1 MFEQVEK
8 PKENK
13 SRAVA
18 NSVTQKKSGVKQDF
32 GFVDNRH
39 EIEVQKHLYP

>member
-1 MFEQVEK
+1 MHEQIEK

-18 NSVTQKKSGVKQDF
+18 NAVTQKKSKEKQEF
-32 GFVDNRH
+32 GFLRY
-39 EIEVQKHLYP
+39 EFLRRYFE

>member
-1 MFEQVEK
+1 MYEQIEK

-18 NSVTQKKSGVKQDF
+18 NSVVQKKGSRDRGF
-32 GFVDNRH
+32 SFVDNRH
-39 EIEVQKHLYP
+39 EPIKKRS